1 MEAVLWALAIAI
13 HAESKCFIDFSFYF
27 KYFSFIF
34 FIFYIDVLVVEFNSE
49 PTEVDS
55 IAEFK
60 QKNYRCNV
68 LCLFNETNNVLCTWF
83 SVFLMKLLF
92 ILLWIDKVTL
102 LFAMFLWTSFS
113 FYERVNDYKIHNLT
127 ALLIYCSRIKKKF
140 FRDILVLK
148 KIIGYLIKPM
158 NAFIN
163 SKKALRK
170 HRVELLWYR
179 VCVYLNLLN
188 MKS

>member
-68 LCLFNETNNVLCTWF
+68 LCLFLMRQTTFCVLGFLF
-83 SVFLMKLLF
+83 SWWSCYSSNCGLTKSLFYLRYFCGLHFRFMKGL
-92 ILLWIDKVTL
+92 
-102 LFAMFLWTSFS
+102 
-113 FYERVNDYKIHNLT
+113 RVNDYKIHNLT
-127 ALLIYCSRIKKKF
+127 A
-140 FRDILVLK
+140 
-148 KIIGYLIKPM
+148 
-158 NAFIN
+158 
-163 SKKALRK
+163 
-170 HRVELLWYR
+170 
-179 VCVYLNLLN
+179 
-188 MKS
+188 